1 MFDNKGHINPILL
14 KIDIHVRYTMM
25 LVCKN
30 TIGICKSMQL
40 MIFANTFV
48 CTVLTDL
55 LTQFC

>member
-1 MFDNKGHINPILL
+1 MSLSEI
-14 KIDIHVRYTMM
+14 ID
-25 LVCKN
+25 LFEN

-40 MIFANTFV
+40 LIFANTFV